1 MKRPRILVCND
12 DGIHGPGLPPLT
24 SAMRRLGRVTVSVPE
39 HERSADS
46 HSLTLHKPLR
56 VRKVSEGVFTLNGSP
71 ADCARFAIL
80 EILKGKVDLVVS
92 GINRGYNL
100 GEDVIYSGT
109 VAAAMEAT
117 LLKIPS
123 AAFSLD
129 ADADDYGPAAALAQR
144 VALQILRRG
153 LPLGVCLNVNFP
165 VPPKGGGY
173 KAPKSARLGRR
184 IYGTDITRRADP
196 RGLEYFWL
204 AGRQVSGIDE
214 PGTDVGTVSRGDVSM
229 TPLRLDNTD
238 YEHLQALSRWKWSRL
253 EVPSARKLV

>member
-12 DGIHGPGLPPLT
+12 DGINGPGLPALIA
-24 SAMRRLGRVTVSVPE
+24 AMRRIGRVTVSVPE

-46 HSLTLHKPLR
+46 HSLTLHKPIR
-56 VRKVSEGVFTLNGSP
+56 VVRVSEGVFALNGSP
-71 ADCARFAIL
+71 ADCARFGIL
-80 EILKGKVDLVVS
+80 ETLKGKVDLVVS

-117 LLKIPS
+117 LLKIP
-123 AAFSLD
+123 AIAFSQD
-129 ADADDYGPAAALAQR
+129 PTGSDYRPAAAFAQR
-144 VALQILRRG
+144 LARQVLRRG

-165 VPPKGGGY
+165 FPPKGGAY
-173 KAPKSARLGRR
+173 KRALPAKLGRR

-204 AGRQVSGIDE
+204 AGRQVTGVDE
-214 PGTDVGTVSRGDVSM
+214 PGTDVAAVSRGSVSI
-229 TPLRLDNTD
+229 TPLKIDNTD
-238 YEHLQALSRWKWSRL
+238 TDVLQGLSAWTF
-253 EVPSARKLV
+253 